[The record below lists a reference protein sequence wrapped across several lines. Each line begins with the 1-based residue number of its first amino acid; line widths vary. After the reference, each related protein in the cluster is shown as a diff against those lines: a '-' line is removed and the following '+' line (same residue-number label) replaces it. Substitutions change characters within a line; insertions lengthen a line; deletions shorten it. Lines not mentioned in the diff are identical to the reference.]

1 MPILFLILML
11 VLIWFGFYFLAG
23 IITGI
28 APETAFFLFH
38 DNGIATFIF
47 TLSLFMGFPLI
58 LCVPIAIVAGFIFA
72 ETWYTP
78 VLQYLIFEAMLAIL
92 SLIAMFVFG
101 AGSEIVQSI
110 SKKKS

>member
-1 MPILFLILML
+1 MPILFMILML
-11 VLIWFGFYFLAG
+11 VLVWFGFHFLAA

-28 APETAFFLFH
+28 APGATFLFH

-47 TLSLFMGFPLI
+47 TLSLFMGFPLM

-72 ETWYTP
+72 ETWYTT
-78 VLQYLIFEAMLAIL
+78 VLQYLTLEAILAII
-92 SLIAMFVFG
+92 SVIATFVFG

-110 SKKKS
+110 SKKR